1 MKKQASVRRNLLLT
15 TMALILA
22 MASQAEAARIK
33 DLASIKGVRENQL
46 VGYGLVVGLD
56 GTGDGRYA
64 GFTTQ
69 GLINMLENMGVQ
81 VDKDRIRVQNV
92 AGVMVTAKLPPF
104 VKRGQAID
112 VTISSLGD
120 ATSLKGGTLVATPL
134 KGLDGKVYAIAQGP
148 LSIGGN
154 PRTDF
159 RFRFRFRENHLT
171 VGRIPDG
178 ATVEQ
183 EVPVC
188 FNDKKEITL
197 RLNSPDFT
205 TVARME
211 KVINR
216 FLGGNYAQ
224 AQDGGTV
231 RIAIPKAYRQNE
243 IALLADLEPLKV
255 TPDSPAKIVLD
266 ERTGTVVMGEN
277 IRVARLA
284 LSHGN
289 LSLQIAPVQGGKTE
303 GGQPGDRIVTLR
315 EGTTVGEV
323 VRALN
328 SVGASPQDLIAIFQS
343 MKAAGALQA
352 ELKII

>member
-1 MKKQASVRRNLLLT
+1 MKKQAGMLRNLLLAA
-15 TMALILA
+15 MALILA
-22 MASQAEAARIK
+22 LASQAEAARIK
-33 DLASIKGVRENQL
+33 DLASVKGVRENQL

-56 GTGDGRYA
+56 GTGDGRNA

-69 GLINMLENMGVQ
+69 GLVNMMENMGVH
-81 VDKDRIRVQNV
+81 VDKDSIRVQNV

-154 PRTDF
+154 PRTGF
-159 RFRFRFRENHLT
+159 RFRFQENHLT
-171 VGRIPDG
+171 VGRIPEG

-183 EVPVC
+183 VVPVC

-216 FLGGNYAQ
+216 FLGGSYAR

-243 IALLADLEPLKV
+243 IALLADLEPLEV
-255 TPDSPAKIVLD
+255 TPDSPARIVLD

-289 LSLQIAPVQGGKTE
+289 LSLQIAPIQGGKTE

-352 ELKII
+352 DLKII